1 MRDPHFTSSFCSPWL
16 EIKLLLKVV
25 LSIWKRKL
33 CKVALLVEHNLLTVG
48 TPCWWECAKWEW
60 GASFDILGM
69 PGGVFD
75 PSV

>member
-1 MRDPHFTSSFCSPWL
+1 M
-16 EIKLLLKVV
+16 I
-25 LSIWKRKL
+25 
-33 CKVALLVEHNLLTVG
+33 VALLVEHNLLTVG